1 MTNLSES
8 AQDKSNSSRGLN
20 AGVVSS
26 QSSRLLI
33 GNRTVFSGGTSD
45 NFRCLFRKSE
55 SQQVRPSCADLND
68 NPLGF
73 SGACEDEMEEGHTVR
88 GVERGDVSLRRW
100 LDKPNRSVDLLECLH
115 IFRQIVEIVNLAHS
129 QGVVVHN
136 VRPSCFV
143 MSSSNRVSFIESAS
157 CSSSG
162 SDSYEDD
169 FNRHSLP
176 SPQNLHQQQ
185 SRLVTEDY
193 PTEISASGTSR
204 VASGTS
210 QVASDTSSLQLSSAF
225 ALRQLI
231 VEEMEE
237 NKLTNSRKIEAE
249 ERKKTFPLKQ
259 ILLMEISWY
268 CSPEEDEGAPSS
280 FCSDVYR
287 LGVLLFELFCTF
299 SLTEEKFST
308 MSNLK
313 HRVLPPHLLLKW
325 PKEASFCLWLLH
337 PQPITRPK
345 LSEVLHS
352 EFLNE
357 PRDHLEEHKALI
369 KLTED
374 IEEQEVLLEF
384 LLQVQ
389 QRKLVAADK
398 LHEALSCLSSDI
410 GEVMEQ
416 QMILNKKG
424 GSFLKL
430 KRDELS
436 VFDKVDYPS
445 QCLAGKGSAS
455 LGLRKRIR
463 QGHDPHCVD
472 DSSEHLDE
480 VQKSETQSGNQEA
493 ILSKGS
499 RLMKNF
505 KKLESAYFSTRC
517 KPSKPTEKMLTRSS
531 PISSTGWGSPV
542 ITEGSSVDNLVSKA
556 GSNEGKGSRWINPF
570 LEGLCKY
577 LSFSNL
583 KVRADLK
590 QGDLLNSPNLV
601 CSLSFDRDRE
611 FFATAGVNKKIKVF
625 EYDMILNENR
635 DIHYPVTEMASQSKL
650 SCICWN
656 GYIKNQIVSSDFEG
670 VVQVWDV
677 SRSQRF
683 MEMKEHEKRVWSV
696 DFSLADPTK
705 LASGG
710 DDGAVKLW
718 NINQGGSI
726 GTIKTKANVCCVQ
739 FPPDSACSLAI
750 GSADHK
756 IVL

>member
-1 MTNLSES
+1 M
-8 AQDKSNSSRGLN
+8 
-20 AGVVSS
+20 
-26 QSSRLLI
+26 
-33 GNRTVFSGGTSD
+33 
-45 NFRCLFRKSE
+45 
-55 SQQVRPSCADLND
+55 
-68 NPLGF
+68 
-73 SGACEDEMEEGHTVR
+73 
-88 GVERGDVSLRRW
+88 
-100 LDKPNRSVDLLECLH
+100 
-115 IFRQIVEIVNLAHS
+115 
-129 QGVVVHN
+129 
-136 VRPSCFV
+136 
-143 MSSSNRVSFIESAS
+143 
-157 CSSSG
+157 
-162 SDSYEDD
+162 
-169 FNRHSLP
+169 
-176 SPQNLHQQQ
+176 
-185 SRLVTEDY
+185 
-193 PTEISASGTSR
+193 
-204 VASGTS
+204 
-210 QVASDTSSLQLSSAF
+210 
-225 ALRQLI
+225 
-231 VEEMEE
+231 
-237 NKLTNSRKIEAE
+237 
-249 ERKKTFPLKQ
+249 
-259 ILLMEISWY
+259 
-268 CSPEEDEGAPSS
+268 
-280 FCSDVYR
+280 
-287 LGVLLFELFCTF
+287 
-299 SLTEEKFST
+299 
-308 MSNLK
+308 
-313 HRVLPPHLLLKW
+313 
-325 PKEASFCLWLLH
+325 
-337 PQPITRPK
+337 
-345 LSEVLHS
+345 LHS

-357 PRDHLEEHKALI
+357 PRDHLEEREALI

-398 LHEALSCLSSDI
+398 LHGALSCLSSDI

-463 QGHDPHCVD
+463 QGHDPHCVED
-472 DSSEHLDE
+472 WSEHLDE

-517 KPSKPTEKMLTRSS
+517 KPSKPTEKMLTSS
-531 PISSTGWGSPV
+531 PISSTGWGSLV

-556 GSNEGKGSRWINPF
+556 GYNEGKGSRWINPF

-577 LSFSNL
+577 LSFSSL

-625 EYDMILNENR
+625 ECDMILNENR

-670 VVQVWDV
+670 VVQV
-677 SRSQRF
+677 
-683 MEMKEHEKRVWSV
+683 
-696 DFSLADPTK
+696 
-705 LASGG
+705 G
-710 DDGAVKLW
+710 
-718 NINQGGSI
+718 
-726 GTIKTKANVCCVQ
+726 
-739 FPPDSACSLAI
+739 
-750 GSADHK
+750 
-756 IVL
+756 